1 VAESTAHGVLHA
13 AVQAVLYV
21 LCYHL
26 EPLLSA
32 AGHVASSPDAD
43 RGAAAA
49 AASRLVQGPLAG
61 VLASPLDPL
70 THCLPTVARE
80 FARVAAVHR
89 LLDLSRHAAVAIVAR
104 PSAGRPLET
113 FFPFDP
119 YLLKRSAVP
128 LQLDDTYVSWR
139 RSHPR
144 GARGVDTESSEE
156 SEGAGE
162 EEDGEDDTSSSFS
175 QSVDASS
182 SSSMGIESMQSPMDM
197 GATPGGQ
204 DGGLL
209 RYAHRPVALAARR
222 KALEVRAMVPDG
234 ATPSESSM
242 MGSMPLGTSV
252 GAAMNWQDVGT

>member
-1 VAESTAHGVLHA
+1 M
-13 AVQAVLYV
+13 
-21 LCYHL
+21 
-26 EPLLSA
+26 
-32 AGHVASSPDAD
+32 
-43 RGAAAA
+43 
-49 AASRLVQGPLAG
+49 AG

-144 GARGVDTESSEE
+144 GARGVDTEVRAACRASTRAGRCRRLDRGRRRLKTCGGGAEPASAPLLKRGCLCWPLAQSSEE